1 MLYPI
6 VTGYKNNGI
15 GMGFNDKIPPDLLDV
30 LNVSGILEITEFE
43 LFGIAYERWYGKRA
57 GDIIIEPFF
66 NGYMF
71 HDIVPFWVREFTRLV
86 LRLDQEG
93 ILDPR
98 RLGIQPHRYEA
109 GMAAKG
115 VSYFLIATLFIT
127 GLVIV
132 AEFTGIVVNIRCFF
146 PPCY

>member
-1 MLYPI
+1 
-6 VTGYKNNGI
+6 
-15 GMGFNDKIPPDLLDV
+15 MGFNDKTPPDLMDV
-30 LNVSGILEITEFE
+30 LNASGILEITEFE
-43 LFGIAYERWYGKRA
+43 LFGIAYTRWYGKRV
-57 GDIIIEPFF
+57 GDIVIEPFF
-66 NGYMF
+66 NNYMF

-93 ILDPR
+93 ILEPH
-98 RLGIQPHRYEA
+98 RLGIQPHRHEE

-115 VSYFLIATLFIT
+115 VRYFLISIIFVA

-132 AEFTGIVVNIRCFF
+132 AEFSGLVVDIRCFF